1 LFHEEKEEEVV
12 GVVVGMEYLVS
23 CRCGDAS
30 FSIFSRLGVGGDEYF
45 VYLPDLG
52 MQVFLCFQ
60 DDEEVGMQG
69 FQDEE
74 EVQMERLA
82 DVGIEE
88 EEEEEEDEEEGNHL
102 TKEPVPYYVNYKKSV
117 P

>member
-1 LFHEEKEEEVV
+1 
-12 GVVVGMEYLVS
+12 M
-23 CRCGDAS
+23 
-30 FSIFSRLGVGGDEYF
+30 EYF
-45 VYLPDLG
+45 VYLADVG

-60 DDEEVGMQG
+60 DDEEVGMQV

-74 EVQMERLA
+74 EEVRMERLA

-88 EEEEEEDEEEGNHL
+88 EEEEEDVGNRVR
-102 TKEPVPYYVNYKKSV
+102 KEPVPYSMNYKESL

>member
-1 LFHEEKEEEVV
+1 
-12 GVVVGMEYLVS
+12 M
-23 CRCGDAS
+23 
-30 FSIFSRLGVGGDEYF
+30 EYF
-45 VYLPDLG
+45 VYLPDVG

-60 DDEEVGMQG
+60 DDEKVGMQV

-88 EEEEEEDEEEGNHL
+88 EKEEEGNHL
-102 TKEPVPYYVNYKKSV
+102 RKELVPYCVNYKEFVS
-117 P
+117 

>member
-1 LFHEEKEEEVV
+1 
-12 GVVVGMEYLVS
+12 MEYLV
-23 CRCGDAS
+23 
-30 FSIFSRLGVGGDEYF
+30 
-45 VYLPDLG
+45 YLADVG

-60 DDEEVGMQG
+60 DDEEVGMQV

-74 EVQMERLA
+74 EVRMERLA

-88 EEEEEEDEEEGNHL
+88 EEEDVGNHVR
-102 TKEPVPYYVNYKKSV
+102 KEPIPYCVNYKESV